1 MKLTINK
8 DSASLTEL
16 IDFLLRHAELL
27 SQDLDRVSR
36 KVRTFL
42 SDINRESKSI
52 ACKVETRM
60 AQHKEVI
67 KNENS
72 HTQKMS
78 QMDVDGFV
86 EGAKTRVCEFVD
98 LVQHL
103 RADLEAVY

>member
-1 MKLTINK
+1 LKKPVKLTINR

-16 IDFLLRHAELL
+16 IDFLLSHAELL
-27 SQDLDRVSR
+27 SQDLDRVTR

-52 ACKVETRM
+52 ASKVETRM

-72 HTQKMS
+72 HT
-78 QMDVDGFV
+78 
-86 EGAKTRVCEFVD
+86 
-98 LVQHL
+98 
-103 RADLEAVY
+103 